1 MAEKIMENEKENTK
15 TTNPKMVI
23 VGNGFDMSA
32 GIQSS
37 YNDFV
42 EHIRIAEKLENNE
55 DIYNFNKL
63 FLQKFDGKKLNW
75 NDLESIFENHI
86 KEIII
91 NYRSTINYTITKKDK
106 IDLLQ
111 GFSEDGGLFVLENF
125 NEKKIDLKNLLD
137 KSYTDIAF
145 EILKLFF
152 SFDESKLKSVIEKAY
167 SKFSTSKVTP
177 LVELK
182 DAHILELFHGPTSAF
197 KDVALTLLPYLIQ
210 LALEGSDQEILILTA
225 TSGDTGKAALEGFK
239 DVDQTEIIVFYPKN
253 GVSKIQELQMRT
265 QEGKNTKVCA
275 IEGNFDD
282 AQTAVKNIFLDEDLQ
297 KKLGNKKFSSA
308 NSINI
313 GRLTPQIV
321 YYIVAYI
328 DLVKNNKINL
338 GGKINFVVP
347 TGNFGDI
354 LAGYYAKKLGLP
366 VNKLVCASNKNNVLY
381 DFLTTG
387 IYDRNREFLKTIS
400 PSMDILI
407 SSNLERLLYDLSG
420 SDDKYIKS
428 LMDELK
434 QNGKYQVNTDILAKL
449 KAEFGSGYASDEETS
464 QVIKKVWEEEK
475 YLLDPHTAVAYK
487 VMLEQNLEGK
497 TVVLSTASPY
507 KFCTSVANAV
517 LNITD
522 EDEFKLMEKLYEFTK
537 VPVPENLKN
546 LNSKEIRH
554 SDLVKRED
562 MAKYILEVE
571 KCLK

>member
-1 MAEKIMENEKENTK
+1 M
-15 TTNPKMVI
+15 
-23 VGNGFDMSA
+23 
-32 GIQSS
+32 
-37 YNDFV
+37 
-42 EHIRIAEKLENNE
+42 
-55 DIYNFNKL
+55 
-63 FLQKFDGKKLNW
+63 
-75 NDLESIFENHI
+75 
-86 KEIII
+86 
-91 NYRSTINYTITKKDK
+91 NYRSTRNNAIRKNDK
-106 IDLLQ
+106 IALLQ
-111 GFSEDGGLFVLENF
+111 GLSEDGGLFVLENF
-125 NEKKIDLKNLLD
+125 NEKKINLKNLLD

-145 EILKLFF
+145 EVLKLFF
-152 SFDESKLKSVIEKAY
+152 SFDESKLKSIIEKAY

-177 LVELK
+177 LVVLK
-182 DAHILELFHGPTSAF
+182 DAHVLELFHGPTSAF

-282 AQTAVKNIFLDEDLQ
+282 AQTAVKNIFLDEELQ
-297 KKLGNKKFSSA
+297 KKLGKKKFSSA

-328 DLVKNNKINL
+328 DLVKNHKINL
-338 GGKINFVVP
+338 GDKINFVVP

-434 QNGKYQVNTDILAKL
+434 QSGKYKVNADILAKL

-464 QVIKKVWEEEK
+464 QVIKKVWDEEK

-487 VMLEQNLEGK
+487 VILEQNLEGE

>member
-1 MAEKIMENEKENTK
+1 MK
-15 TTNPKMVI
+15 
-23 VGNGFDMSA
+23 
-32 GIQSS
+32 
-37 YNDFV
+37 
-42 EHIRIAEKLENNE
+42 
-55 DIYNFNKL
+55 
-63 FLQKFDGKKLNW
+63 
-75 NDLESIFENHI
+75 
-86 KEIII
+86 
-91 NYRSTINYTITKKDK
+91 YRSTRDNNIIKDDK
-106 IDLLQ
+106 VALLQ
-111 GFSEDGGLFVLENF
+111 GLSEDGGLFVLENLSD
-125 NEKKIDLKNLLD
+125 KKINLENLID
-137 KSYTDIAF
+137 KSYTEIAF
-145 EILKLFF
+145 EVLKLFF
-152 SFDESKLKSVIEKAY
+152 SFDENKLKSVIEKAY

-182 DAHILELFHGPTSAF
+182 NAHVLELFHGPTSAF

-239 DVDQTEIIVFYPKN
+239 DVKQTEIIVFYPKN
-253 GVSKIQELQMRT
+253 GVSKVQELQMRT
-265 QEGKNTKVCA
+265 QEGNNTKVCA

-282 AQTAVKNIFLDEDLQ
+282 AQTAVKNIFLDEELQ
-297 KKLGNKKFSSA
+297 KKLGKKKFSSA

-328 DLVKNNKINL
+328 DLVKNKKINL
-338 GGKINFVVP
+338 GDKINFVVP

-366 VNKLVCASNKNNVLY
+366 VNKLVCASNENNVLY

-387 IYDRNREFLKTIS
+387 IYNRNREFLKTIS

-464 QVIKKVWEEEK
+464 KIIKKVWEEEK

-487 VMLEQNLEGK
+487 VMLEQNLDGT

-507 KFCTSVANAV
+507 KFCTSVTNAV

-522 EDEFKLMEKLYEFTK
+522 EDEFKLMEKLHEFTK
-537 VPVPENLKN
+537 VAIPENLKN
-546 LNSKEIRH
+546 LNTKEIRH
-554 SDLVKRED
+554 NDVVKKED
-562 MAKYILEVE
+562 MDIKISSFLEELTYLCPEYLKISSIEYDENKIFNIEGKTDKVERITKFLENITNSKNFILSNYDYILKKANEIEFKIEV
-571 KCLK
+571 KYRAVLR

>member
-1 MAEKIMENEKENTK
+1 M
-15 TTNPKMVI
+15 
-23 VGNGFDMSA
+23 
-32 GIQSS
+32 
-37 YNDFV
+37 
-42 EHIRIAEKLENNE
+42 
-55 DIYNFNKL
+55 
-63 FLQKFDGKKLNW
+63 
-75 NDLESIFENHI
+75 
-86 KEIII
+86 
-91 NYRSTINYTITKKDK
+91 NYRSTRNNTIRKNDK
-106 IDLLQ
+106 TALLQ
-111 GFSEDGGLFVLENF
+111 GLSEDGGLFVLENF

-145 EILKLFF
+145 EVLKLFF

-182 DAHILELFHGPTSAF
+182 DAYVLELFHGPTSAF

-282 AQTAVKNIFLDEDLQ
+282 AQTAVKNIFLDEELQ
-297 KKLGNKKFSSA
+297 KKLGKKKFSSA

-328 DLVKNNKINL
+328 DLVKNKKINL
-338 GGKINFVVP
+338 GDKINFVVP

-354 LAGYYAKKLGLP
+354 LAGYYAKKLGLS

-434 QNGKYQVNTDILAKL
+434 QSGKYQVNTDILAKL

-487 VMLEQNLEGK
+487 VMLEQNLEGE

>member
-1 MAEKIMENEKENTK
+1 M
-15 TTNPKMVI
+15 
-23 VGNGFDMSA
+23 
-32 GIQSS
+32 
-37 YNDFV
+37 
-42 EHIRIAEKLENNE
+42 
-55 DIYNFNKL
+55 
-63 FLQKFDGKKLNW
+63 
-75 NDLESIFENHI
+75 
-86 KEIII
+86 
-91 NYRSTINYTITKKDK
+91 
-106 IDLLQ
+106 
-111 GFSEDGGLFVLENF
+111 
-125 NEKKIDLKNLLD
+125 
-137 KSYTDIAF
+137 
-145 EILKLFF
+145 
-152 SFDESKLKSVIEKAY
+152 IEKAY

-182 DAHILELFHGPTSAF
+182 DAHVLELFHGPTSAF

-297 KKLGNKKFSSA
+297 KKLGDKKFSSA

-321 YYIVAYI
+321 YYI

-338 GGKINFVVP
+338 GDKINFVVP

-464 QVIKKVWEEEK
+464 HIIKKVWEEEK

-487 VMLEQNLEGK
+487 VMLEQNLEGE

-522 EDEFKLMEKLYEFTK
+522 EDEFKLMEKLHEFTK

-562 MAKYILEVE
+562 MAKYILEAE

>member
-1 MAEKIMENEKENTK
+1 M
-15 TTNPKMVI
+15 
-23 VGNGFDMSA
+23 
-32 GIQSS
+32 
-37 YNDFV
+37 
-42 EHIRIAEKLENNE
+42 
-55 DIYNFNKL
+55 
-63 FLQKFDGKKLNW
+63 
-75 NDLESIFENHI
+75 
-86 KEIII
+86 
-91 NYRSTINYTITKKDK
+91 NYRSTRNNTIKKNDK
-106 IDLLQ
+106 TALLQ
-111 GFSEDGGLFVLENF
+111 GLSEDGGLFVLENF

-145 EILKLFF
+145 EVLKLFF

-182 DAHILELFHGPTSAF
+182 DAYVLELFHGPTSAF

-282 AQTAVKNIFLDEDLQ
+282 AQTAVKNIFLDEELQ
-297 KKLGNKKFSSA
+297 KKLGKKKFSSA

-328 DLVKNNKINL
+328 DLVKNKKINL
-338 GGKINFVVP
+338 GDKINFVVP

-434 QNGKYQVNTDILAKL
+434 QSGKYQVNADILAKL

-487 VMLEQNLEGK
+487 VMLEQNLEGE

-562 MAKYILEVE
+562 MPKYILEVE

>member
-1 MAEKIMENEKENTK
+1 M
-15 TTNPKMVI
+15 
-23 VGNGFDMSA
+23 
-32 GIQSS
+32 
-37 YNDFV
+37 
-42 EHIRIAEKLENNE
+42 
-55 DIYNFNKL
+55 
-63 FLQKFDGKKLNW
+63 
-75 NDLESIFENHI
+75 
-86 KEIII
+86 
-91 NYRSTINYTITKKDK
+91 NYRSTRNNAIRKNDK
-106 IDLLQ
+106 IALLQ
-111 GFSEDGGLFVLENF
+111 GLSEDGGLFVLENF
-125 NEKKIDLKNLLD
+125 NGKKIDLKNLLD

-145 EILKLFF
+145 EVLKLFF
-152 SFDESKLKSVIEKAY
+152 SFDESKLKSIIEKAY

-182 DAHILELFHGPTSAF
+182 DAHVLELFHGPTSAF

-282 AQTAVKNIFLDEDLQ
+282 AQTAVKNIFLDEELQ
-297 KKLGNKKFSSA
+297 KKLGKKKFSSA

-328 DLVKNNKINL
+328 DLVKNKKINL
-338 GGKINFVVP
+338 GDKINFVVP

-434 QNGKYQVNTDILAKL
+434 QSGKYQVNADILTKL

-487 VMLEQNLEGK
+487 VMLEQNLEDK

-562 MAKYILEVE
+562 MAKYILEAK

>member
-1 MAEKIMENEKENTK
+1 M
-15 TTNPKMVI
+15 
-23 VGNGFDMSA
+23 
-32 GIQSS
+32 
-37 YNDFV
+37 
-42 EHIRIAEKLENNE
+42 
-55 DIYNFNKL
+55 
-63 FLQKFDGKKLNW
+63 
-75 NDLESIFENHI
+75 
-86 KEIII
+86 
-91 NYRSTINYTITKKDK
+91 NYRSTRNNTIRKNDK
-106 IDLLQ
+106 TALLQ
-111 GFSEDGGLFVLENF
+111 GLSEDGGLFVLENF

-145 EILKLFF
+145 EVLKLFF
-152 SFDESKLKSVIEKAY
+152 SFDESKLKSIIEKAY

-182 DAHILELFHGPTSAF
+182 DAHVLELFHGPTSAF

-282 AQTAVKNIFLDEDLQ
+282 AQTAVKNIFLDEELQ
-297 KKLGNKKFSSA
+297 KKLGKKKFSSA

-328 DLVKNNKINL
+328 DLVKNKKINL
-338 GGKINFVVP
+338 GDKINFVVP

-434 QNGKYQVNTDILAKL
+434 QSGKYQVNADILTKL

-487 VMLEQNLEGK
+487 VMLEQNLEDK

-562 MAKYILEVE
+562 MAKYILEAE

>member
-1 MAEKIMENEKENTK
+1 M
-15 TTNPKMVI
+15 
-23 VGNGFDMSA
+23 
-32 GIQSS
+32 
-37 YNDFV
+37 
-42 EHIRIAEKLENNE
+42 
-55 DIYNFNKL
+55 
-63 FLQKFDGKKLNW
+63 
-75 NDLESIFENHI
+75 
-86 KEIII
+86 
-91 NYRSTINYTITKKDK
+91 NYRSTRNNTIRKNDK
-106 IDLLQ
+106 TALLQ
-111 GFSEDGGLFVLENF
+111 GLSEDGGLFVLENF

-145 EILKLFF
+145 EVLKLFF

-182 DAHILELFHGPTSAF
+182 DAYVLELFHGSTSAF

-282 AQTAVKNIFLDEDLQ
+282 AQTAVKNIFLDEELQ
-297 KKLGNKKFSSA
+297 KKLGKKKFSSA

-328 DLVKNNKINL
+328 DLVKNKKINL
-338 GGKINFVVP
+338 GDKINFVVP

-434 QNGKYQVNTDILAKL
+434 QNGKYQVNADILAKL

-464 QVIKKVWEEEK
+464 QVIKKVWEKEK